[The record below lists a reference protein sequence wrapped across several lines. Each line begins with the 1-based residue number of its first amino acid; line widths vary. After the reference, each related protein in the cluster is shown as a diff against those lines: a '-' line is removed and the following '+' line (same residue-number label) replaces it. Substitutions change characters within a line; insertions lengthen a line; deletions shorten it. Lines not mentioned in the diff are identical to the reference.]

1 MEKEKEKEEGMD
13 LLTLIRFEAGGWALE
28 SRLSE
33 TPLPGWEEAPE
44 WFTVGMRAQKA
55 ADGQIVPVPETPDDA
70 TRVHDSLSAI
80 DSERDARIARGK
92 PHVFPDGT
100 TGTVQLRHARDTA
113 NVNALASAG
122 TALLALQDQHSTL
135 AFRDGED
142 VTHSLTAAEAVQ
154 LGLAV
159 MQWVS
164 AHYTAAWAHKD
175 ALRALLATANDAGA
189 SKSARTRA
197 RKDIAAYDFSIG
209 WPAAVT

>member
-1 MEKEKEKEEGMD
+1 MDMD
-13 LLTLIRFEAGGWALE
+13 LLTLIRFEAGGRALE
-28 SRLSE
+28 SRRSE
-33 TPLPGWEEAPE
+33 TPLPGWEEAPP

-70 TRVHDSLSAI
+70 TRVHDLLSAI

-122 TALLALQDQHSTL
+122 TALLALPDQQRTL

-164 AHYTAAWAHKD
+164 AHYAAAWAHKD

-189 SKSARTRA
+189 SKSVRTRA
-197 RKDIAAYDFSIG
+197 RKDIAAYDLSVG